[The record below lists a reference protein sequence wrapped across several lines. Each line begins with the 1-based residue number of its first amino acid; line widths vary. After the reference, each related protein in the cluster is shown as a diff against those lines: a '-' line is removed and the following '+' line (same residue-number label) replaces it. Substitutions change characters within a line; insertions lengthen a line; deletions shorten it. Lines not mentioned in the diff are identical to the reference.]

1 MNKLTFVSLACAVF
15 LVSGCSFKS
24 TKVEFAPATSVY
36 MGEKAYSKAYIKS
49 FEDVRSDKNVL
60 GNIKNKSG
68 EVLNMMITSQNMA
81 EWFGAAFEKE
91 MRTAGFAPVSIEA
104 DADASYAFALKKLDA
119 TYTQSD
125 LSGKNLQLV
134 MDIEVKITKKGETI
148 TKQYKYNE
156 QKWTKP
162 LFNSEALKDILEPF
176 AKEGVAA
183 TVKDL
188 VAASKAK

>member
-1 MNKLTFVSLACAVF
+1 MNKLAFVSLACAAF

-24 TKVEFAPATSVY
+24 TKVEFAPPTSVY
-36 MGEKAYSKAYIKS
+36 MGEKAYSKAFVKP
-49 FEDVRSDKNVL
+49 FEDARADKNVL

-81 EWFGAAFEKE
+81 EWFGATFEKE
-91 MRTAGFAPVSIEA
+91 MRSAGFAPVSSEA
-104 DADASYAFALKKLDA
+104 DADASYAFSLKKLDA
-119 TYTQSD
+119 TYTQSEI
-125 LSGKNLQLV
+125 SGKNLQLT
-134 MDIEVKITKKGETI
+134 MDIEVKITKKGETL
-148 TKQYKYNE
+148 TKQYKFNE

-162 LFNSEALKDILEPF
+162 LFDSEALKNILEPF

-188 VAASKAK
+188 VAASKTK